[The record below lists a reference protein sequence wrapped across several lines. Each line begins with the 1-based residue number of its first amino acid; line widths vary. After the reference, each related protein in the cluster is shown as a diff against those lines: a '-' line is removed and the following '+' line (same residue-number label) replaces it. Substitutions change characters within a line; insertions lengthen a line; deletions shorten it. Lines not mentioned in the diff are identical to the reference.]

1 MNKKRKAQ
9 IRDPGAQSTAF
20 RIVAYFG
27 SYAEQISPRKVDY
40 KGMTIVSGGKIIT
53 STTFC
58 LRLGIS
64 ANHQAPCSPLLL
76 PIVALDIST
85 RPGWPSYF
93 VSWVSVKGER
103 GTKSEKTVMHTLAPA
118 SPIGKVR
125 IRTSTTSTR
134 HGRNCSHG
142 RCSCYRLCRS
152 RYHLVRARRH
162 QPCSSAYNVCPCFP
176 SSS

>member
-1 MNKKRKAQ
+1 MNKNRKAQ
-9 IRDPGAQSTAF
+9 TRNAGAQSTAF

-58 LRLGIS
+58 LRLGTT
-64 ANHQAPCSPLLL
+64 ANQQAPCSPLLL

-93 VSWVSVKGER
+93 VSWVSVKGQR
-103 GTKSEKTVMHTLAPA
+103 GHK
-118 SPIGKVR
+118 IGKDCHALPRTR
-125 IRTSTTSTR
+125 ITDMEGSDP
-134 HGRNCSHG
+134 HVDH
-142 RCSCYRLCRS
+142 
-152 RYHLVRARRH
+152 
-162 QPCSSAYNVCPCFP
+162 
-176 SSS
+176 